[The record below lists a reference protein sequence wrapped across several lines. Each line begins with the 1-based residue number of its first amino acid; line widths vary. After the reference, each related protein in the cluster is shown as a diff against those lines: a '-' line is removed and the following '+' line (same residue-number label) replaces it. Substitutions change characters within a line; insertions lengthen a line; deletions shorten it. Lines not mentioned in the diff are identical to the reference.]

1 MMKFPR
7 PRKLEIN
14 EYPDLTTTQPELL
27 KYMVNNF
34 ISPPPGSDIATYID
48 QTIQFLK
55 TQHKEK
61 TIATRVNNININRT
75 LPFVSMKIP
84 PFQKSIQ
91 CLVDTGAANSL
102 LHSDIAKQLPIT
114 IQATSIKL
122 VTATGSSNTAVQ
134 GIAHIYFELPTS
146 SKKIV
151 NLYCTTF
158 IVTNQL
164 NGLQAILG
172 AEFLLNPN
180 KVSSISASKLS
191 IKSNNKTIQIP
202 LLQQLP
208 PATTIPDNHST
219 NNIVVETEQSSEIFS
234 SYNIHES
241 LENETL
247 PPAEEMFND
256 HQTLEFES
264 LDKTFTI
271 NDGYYSECPPEHY
284 TVLMKLMSEFKD
296 RFSTSKLDLETTEIY
311 EAKLPTLPGKIVN
324 QKCRRLPH
332 HKYQFAIKA
341 IGQLEKAGVVRKSDS
356 PWRSNVVLV
365 PKPSEKNELRENS
378 KASQLTGE
386 HNMSKLYRLCL
397 DFRELNSILDF
408 PQQTQFTTIDDFLH
422 TLKGKVCV
430 SLDISSSF
438 FIIPIAEED
447 RYKTAFWVN
456 NLAFEFANL
465 VMGLKSSPYHL
476 NKFIEKAF
484 SQEVHNDLLKQLPS
498 DQQKL
503 VPPSFD
509 HYLRSYFDDKFI
521 FADNYESLYVCFK
534 MVLMAARKAKI
545 KYSIEKSSFFTTK
558 LKILG
563 YSFDTKDVHLTMD
576 KLKASGFLNTKKPS
590 SLYELHSRLAAF

>member
-1 MMKFPR
+1 
-7 PRKLEIN
+7 
-14 EYPDLTTTQPELL
+14 
-27 KYMVNNF
+27 MVNNF
-34 ISPPPGSDIATYID
+34 ISPPLGSDIATYIE
-48 QTIQFLK
+48 QTIRFLK

-61 TIATRVNNININRT
+61 AVAARVNNININRT

-84 PFQKSIQ
+84 PLQESIQ

-102 LHSDIAKQLPIT
+102 LHSDIAKQLPIK

-122 VTATGSSNTAVQ
+122 VTATGSSSTAVQ
-134 GIAHIYFELPTS
+134 GIAHIYFELSSSPT
-146 SKKIV
+146 KTA

-180 KVSSISASKLS
+180 KVSSISASKLAL
-191 IKSNNKTIQIP
+191 KSNNKTVQIP

-208 PATTIPDNHST
+208 PATTIPDNQSINST
-219 NNIVVETEQSSEIFS
+219 TTDTEQGSEIFS
-234 SYNIHES
+234 SHSIRES
-241 LENETL
+241 LEDETL
-247 PPAEEMFND
+247 PPAEEMFDD

-271 NDGYYSECPPEHY
+271 NDGDYSECPPEHY
-284 TVLMKLMSEFKD
+284 NNLIKLMSEYKD
-296 RFSTSKLDLETTEIY
+296 RFSTSKLDLETTTIY
-311 EAKLPTLPGKIVN
+311 EANLPTLPGKVVN
-324 QKCRRLPH
+324 QKCRQLPH

-484 SQEVHNDLLKQLPS
+484 SQEIHDELLKQLPIE
-498 DQQKL
+498 QQKL

-590 SLYELHSRLAAF
+590 SLYELLYIQD